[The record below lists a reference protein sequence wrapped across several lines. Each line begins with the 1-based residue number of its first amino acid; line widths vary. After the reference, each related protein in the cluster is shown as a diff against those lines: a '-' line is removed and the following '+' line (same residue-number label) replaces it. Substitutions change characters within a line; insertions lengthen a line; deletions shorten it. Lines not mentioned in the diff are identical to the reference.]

1 MPDFTTPVKGPFLKW
16 NTKSSPSDSTVSP
29 PSISSTPSK
38 ESASPPKK
46 GVMGT
51 SLDNVSKTKTN
62 SFESSMNTKKI
73 TPTKKIPSKGKT
85 EKTFNPD
92 DDISTTDTSTV
103 KSTSP
108 EKSNTSTT
116 TTSPIEK
123 FSSFCTSCSSALSEK
138 CSNCTTSISIFF
150 KDLKTQIQDDY
161 EEDKKKAF
169 IKWGLPL
176 IAFLIVL
183 IVLITCLVLLL
194 PKDIKKKS
202 NRSNTYI
209 YPSNISY
216 VLTSGEEY
224 YIADSIED
232 SLYKINRIN
241 PTTNEIVSVGRS
253 YDGYQWEILTGATFE
268 FDCNIENGF
277 CVITI
282 PDHST
287 DNQDQDDESDQGIY
301 YEIFA
306 VGTKRTF
313 KTFDDNNKAAM
324 LLMQATFGQTRDTIS
339 DFINNKNGDV
349 STWITSQ
356 MNETMWSHREYYR
369 KRANTRLDVP
379 TSVGSIRMPCDIGS
393 RWHKVAFTEEDIGKT
408 VTVSSI
414 SSSSLSL
421 SIDGVIRTDILKTL
435 FINTT
440 MYGWSF
446 VICDV
451 DEFINGDIEITTL
464 DNDDC
469 DLEFLNLEISISNL
483 QIEYTLINSTSY
495 SLFTELSDV
504 PNIYLFNGNGNDDM
518 ISCDYPIGTPIFV
531 NTLYGMLKYDP
542 RIITLTN
549 TIEVPINDF
558 SSSADHDCPSVV
570 KTFLNVDGCIADRK
584 SCSPI
589 QYSSALFELNE
600 TMIRSFF
607 TLGNKYVYYVT
618 GLRLDDDD
626 IPTPCNGETSRW
638 INRKNESNT
647 YTCDETTFSN
657 STIKTII
664 TNKLISTLNDD
675 DEQQGMSRVREI
687 IVSCDDDDD
696 ELIGAKILIND
707 ECWEHAHPD
716 EYSVYD
722 FSIWTRAHP
731 GGSLPIEQ
739 FAVDED
745 PKIRFP
751 QWHDMSRWSTGES
764 EITYMGKL
772 GEIINFANL
781 ETSVQQI
788 DIANLIGAV
797 GARSDE
803 GFEVCGS
810 PGEVGNDPT
819 LGNMYRLLLGDDTT
833 VYNQVLDQEEDPSYS
848 YQKSVVWTSVS
859 FKATDQL
866 RQRVA
871 WALSQIFVINQD
883 GVNLNSAIE
892 SYSVYYDI
900 FVRNAFGNYRDVLR
914 EVSYSPMMAKMLT
927 YLQSKSYD
935 YGGTYPDEN
944 YAREVMQLFTI
955 GLYQLNE
962 DGTHKLDDQ
971 GNSIPTYGND
981 DILNFAR
988 AWTGFD
994 RQSGRGNIEADD
1006 IEDAN
1011 NHIDPMQLKSNWR
1024 DILPKKD
1031 LYDGYIG
1038 DGYPLCGKKPSTL
1051 FLKKGAIYRYRGQ
1064 NPLPELIEDP
1074 SEYGNDNDHSIK
1086 RFNLN
1091 ISTSSLYAFL
1101 CNGSTSPINYQ
1112 NNNNGEQQ
1120 CNFKSQ
1126 IILTE
1131 TLSCDGNECDVDT
1144 ARVVRFNYTH
1154 NDTTVP
1160 VYYEYVEPPC
1170 IDLPFTENATTVSS
1184 RGGRQWDSNPKCVDK
1199 SLYEAQGTCCL
1210 SPFDNDVV
1218 ATPLECEYYGE
1229 KISFFKAQ
1237 SRCRELGMDVCKFK
1251 RSDNSDCLDSYY
1263 VWSTRNCTTDV
1274 QIESNGLIEIIHESE
1289 LEWETD
1295 MPLDNDNYFEVKWLN
1310 DSYPSVDMNSC
1321 NNEYDGC
1328 SIHGDTCYCKTEI
1341 ISSPVFIYEIPTI
1354 HDIETKLRIGAFDPS
1369 LYDNDEYVECTTI
1382 SNDNVTIYVKTSL
1395 SSSCINLDF
1404 NIDVIF
1410 EIKDQTDESLFY
1422 LNLESIVQVG
1432 NGAYEFRNP
1441 PMMISVLEPTVRD
1454 AQYEVEAVFDH
1465 LMGHPNTPP
1474 FVAYRMIQRFVS
1486 SNPSPRYVKAVA
1498 RAFKIGTYQG
1508 YGTGKRGDLAATI
1521 AAVLLDQEARSTTLL
1536 HDPNHGQL
1544 REPLIKLIH
1553 VLRAME
1559 YKHTTQHTELDL
1571 RTEDEFGQM
1580 SYRAPN
1586 VFSFFL
1592 PDYQPTG
1599 SVEKAKLVSPESQLL
1614 TAPYIVGFIN
1624 GLISLVNWGFSDCYD
1639 GFFLVNGNSCGNSG
1653 LANYDKYMA
1662 GNLTY
1667 RPTSTLTSTED
1678 IIEEMDLLLTGG
1690 RLNEKGYDI
1699 MISTYDNKLE
1709 ETVDDDG
1716 PTSNPLFK
1724 ALQAVQKLFFMTP
1737 EFHSTN
1743 GNKLTDEERVVTPNE
1758 TASTAPESYK
1768 AVVYLYFVGAI
1779 DSYNVLVPYSDCNE
1793 TNSVGDLY
1801 DQYVEV
1807 RTDAALDKDD
1817 LLSIQVPN
1825 NTQPCNTFGI
1835 HSSLEIVKTLYDD
1848 NDALFWANIGPLVE
1862 PITKTEYEDESKE
1875 IPPSL
1880 FSHNKQEL
1888 AAHTVHAEELTTA
1901 KGVIGRMMDALTLEG
1916 YLTGS
1921 YSINGNIKIL
1931 EPEGISDDYDVVNKY
1946 NGVVQLDSSD
1956 TSSDIINLMT
1966 NLTSHV
1972 SESIYGETWSQKL
1985 RETLERT
1992 ESLANSLDGVE
2003 LEQDWTA
2010 TDSIGSQFEQVAYL
2024 IKANQQTIH
2033 NDRDAFYVSMGG
2045 YDTHSDLYDKLAENL
2060 DDVNAAL
2067 TSFVEEMKLQGMWGN
2082 VTIIAASEFGRT
2094 LTSNGLGTDHAWGG
2108 NTFMLGGS
2116 VCGGQILG
2124 QYPSDLSDDGPQ
2136 NIGRGR
2142 LIPTTSWE
2150 SLWNAVGGWMGIV
2163 DESNMNTMLPH
2174 LINFDE
2180 DDIVSSSQAFTDE
2193 GLCTAT
2199 SVSKKKSNSEEEIWT
2214 DLNIALVASSSV
2226 IFFFM
2231 LVGGGVF
2238 LYLRYKMGQEA
2249 AEKEG
2254 EGGGGDKKKDNSMK
2268 NAKGEVVVPKS
2279 PTSAPPTNSH
2289 LPVFVSTTLS
2299 NMRST
2304 LDRRNNKNRE
2314 SPSIDRPPKTKGGEP
2329 SLTL

>member
-1553 VLRAME
+1553 FMRAME
-1559 YKHTTQHTELDL
+1559 FKQSFGHPELFLNAMD
-1571 RTEDEFGQM
+1571 FAQ
-1580 SYRAPN
+1580 SPYAQPS
-1586 VFSFFL
+1586 VFNFFL
-1592 PDYQPTG
+1592 PEYQPSG
-1599 SVEKAKLVSPESQLL
+1599 PIALANLFSPESQILA
-1614 TAPYIVGFIN
+1614 APYIVNFLN
-1624 GLISLVNWGFSDCYD
+1624 GLISMIKWGLTDCYEGFAIID
-1639 GFFLVNGNSCGNSG
+1639 GSVCSTSKLKTPE
-1653 LANYDKYMA
+1653 LYWA
-1662 GNLTY
+1662 GNLSYT
-1667 RPTSTLTSTED
+1667 PSQHALSTKD
-1678 IIEEMDLLLTGG
+1678 IIKELDLLLTGG
-1690 RLNEKGYDI
+1690 RLNEKGYEVIEYAYDTVLDGEGY
-1699 MISTYDNKLE
+1699 SPYDN
-1709 ETVDDDG
+1709 
-1716 PTSNPLFK
+1716 
-1724 ALQAVQKLFFMTP
+1724 LQAAQKLMMMSP

-1743 GNKLTDEERVVTPNE
+1743 MNILKSDEDGNRNDVENNTSTNE
-1758 TASTAPESYK
+1758 IKPYK
-1768 AVVYLYFVGAI
+1768 AIIYLYLDGAM
-1779 DSYNVLVPYSDCNE
+1779 DSFNLIVPHSNCQNQTYE
-1793 TNSVGDLY
+1793 DLY
-1801 DQYVEV
+1801 QHYVDIREEL
-1807 RTDAALDKDD
+1807 ALTQDE
-1817 LLSIQVPN
+1817 LLTIEVPN

-1835 HSSLEIVKTLYDD
+1835 HPTLDILQTLYNEQDG
-1848 NDALFWANIGPLVE
+1848 LFFANVGPLIE
-1862 PITKTEYEDESKE
+1862 PIYSKEEYENGAKD
-1875 IPPSL
+1875 IPGNL
-1880 FSHNKQEL
+1880 FAHNIQQL
-1888 AAHTVHAEELTTA
+1888 AVHTVYAELQATA
-1901 KGVIGRMMDALTLEG
+1901 KGVLGRIWDLMASSTYG
-1916 YLTGS
+1916 FTTGS
-1921 YSINGNIKIL
+1921 YSIAGNTRAL
-1931 EPEGISDDYDVVNKY
+1931 DPDTSESYDVIDKN
-1946 NGVVQLDSSD
+1946 NGVTNLDSSEL
-1956 TSSDIINLMT
+1956 SSGMIKLMMN
-1966 NLTSHV
+1966 NLTNIKSN
-1972 SESIYGETWSQKL
+1972 SIFSETWQTELRSTKKRSQIL
-1985 RETLERT
+1985 YD
-1992 ESLANSLDGVE
+1992 ALDGIE
-2003 LEQDWTA
+2003 LEQTWSD
-2010 TDSIGSQFEQVAYL
+2010 DSDGTLGKQLEQVAYL
-2024 IKANQQTIH
+2024 IKANQDTLK
-2033 NDRDAFYVSMGG
+2033 NERDAFYVTLGG
-2045 YDTHSDLYDKLAENL
+2045 FDTHSDLGETLETL
-2060 DDVNAAL
+2060 FDDVNNAL
-2067 TSFVEEMKLQGMWGN
+2067 TSFVEEMKLQGLWEN
-2082 VTIIAASEFGRT
+2082 VTIIEVSEFGRT
-2094 LTSNGLGTDHAWGG
+2094 ITSNGLGTDHGWGG
-2108 NTFMLGGS
+2108 NSFILGGS
-2116 VCGGQILG
+2116 VKGGQILG

-2314 SPSIDRPPKTKGGEP
+2314 SPSIDRPSKTKGGEP
-2329 SLTL
+2329 YLTL